1 MIKQTEEASKLLMSV
16 KDVQSYLRKDAM
28 TIIGFFES
36 INDKKLQI
44 MKDVGRLS
52 NFFDTYTRSSKLFFK
67 VKGPGLFSWES

>member
-1 MIKQTEEASKLLMSV
+1 MLV

-36 INDKKLQI
+36 INDKQLQI

-52 NFFDTYTRSSKLFFK
+52 NIFDTYTGVQNYFLK
-67 VKGPGLFSWES
+67 

>member
-52 NFFDTYTRSSKLFFK
+52 NFFDTYTGVQIFF
-67 VKGPGLFSWES
+67 FF

>member
-1 MIKQTEEASKLLMSV
+1 MSV

-36 INDKKLQI
+36 INDKQLQI

-52 NFFDTYTRSSKLFFK
+52 NFFDTYTGVQNYFLKWK
-67 VKGPGLFSWES
+67 VLDFSVGNPEGPSVFRTF

>member
-1 MIKQTEEASKLLMSV
+1 MVKQTEEASKLLMSV
-16 KDVQSYLRKDAM
+16 KDVQSYLRKDGM

-36 INDKKLQI
+36 INDKQLQI

-52 NFFDTYTRSSKLFFK
+52 NFFDLYTGVQNYFFK

>member
-36 INDKKLQI
+36 INDKQLQI

-52 NFFDTYTRSSKLFFK
+52 NFFDTGVQNYFLK
-67 VKGPGLFSWES
+67 